1 LTEEIVLPIM
11 ECPDMFG
18 VAWFVLTLPFRLVFG
33 VIGAVGRMIGLA
45 LGFILLATG
54 AAMWA
59 AQLPHF
65 AIPVIGVGALLTAK
79 SIL

>member
-1 LTEEIVLPIM
+1 M

>member
-1 LTEEIVLPIM
+1 
-11 ECPDMFG
+11 
-18 VAWFVLTLPFRLVFG
+18 
-33 VIGAVGRMIGLA
+33 MIGLA

>member
-1 LTEEIVLPIM
+1 M
-11 ECPDMFG
+11 EWLDMFG
-18 VAWFVLTLPFRLVFG
+18 VAWFVVTLPFRMVFG

-65 AIPVIGVGALLTAK
+65 AVPVIAAGALMTMK